1 MAEQLLKWVTENLT
15 SFGYMNYLFAFFILI
30 LCGFGVPIPEDII
43 LVAGGLVSGLK
54 ATNVHI
60 MLAVCFAGVLLGDST
75 MYILGRTFGYRI
87 QKFKPMRKILPPRR
101 FAQVQRQFTKHGIW
115 VLFFARFM
123 PGLRSPIFLSA
134 GMSRRIP
141 FLHFLLMDGIAALIS
156 VPVWIYLAYFLA
168 DNLEELLKKVQQG
181 QSIMHIFVA
190 AIVLFVVFLFTK
202 NYIKKEIKA
211 KQEAEKKAEENN
223 NSTTN
228 K

>member
-1 MAEQLLKWVTENLT
+1 
-15 SFGYMNYLFAFFILI
+15 
-30 LCGFGVPIPEDII
+30 
-43 LVAGGLVSGLK
+43 
-54 ATNVHI
+54 
-60 MLAVCFAGVLLGDST
+60 
-75 MYILGRTFGYRI
+75 
-87 QKFKPMRKILPPRR
+87 MRKILPPRR

-181 QSIMHIFVA
+181 QSIMHIIVA
-190 AIVLFVVFLFTK
+190 AIVLFVAFLFTK
-202 NYIKKEIKA
+202 SYVKKKIKA
-211 KQEAEKKAEENN
+211 KQEAEKNAENN
-223 NSTTN
+223 NNSNTS